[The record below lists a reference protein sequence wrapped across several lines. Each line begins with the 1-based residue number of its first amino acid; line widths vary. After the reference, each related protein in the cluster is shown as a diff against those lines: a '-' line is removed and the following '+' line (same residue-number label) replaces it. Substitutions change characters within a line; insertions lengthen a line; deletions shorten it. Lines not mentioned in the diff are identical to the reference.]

1 MDSVSF
7 KKKSKKIKELGEK
20 KKDGNIRR
28 FERERMENGSVK
40 VYIKDNSN
48 DKNGIKVSINIF
60 LFV

>member
-28 FERERMENGSVK
+28 FERERMENG
-40 VYIKDNSN
+40 ICQ
-48 DKNGIKVSINIF
+48 SIYKRQF
-60 LFV
+60 K